1 MKRNRVWFCAGKLA
15 LLLILRT
22 EDSMIRLL
30 FVSLVVAVLG
40 CSPSKTPPAADHSQ
54 HGSGQHEGHDLG
66 HESAMLMVQ
75 TEPAAPSAG
84 KPVALKL
91 MIHQADGTM
100 AREFDI
106 IHEKLVHLIM
116 VRDGL
121 DEFAHVHPAVDDRG
135 NLTITHTFPKA
146 GKYRLFADFKP
157 KDKSAAIAK
166 AQIEVSGE
174 SSTPAALVA
183 DAPGKVTAD
192 GLVAQIELQNAK
204 AGQESEV
211 RFRLSNEAGQ
221 PIDDLQPYLGA
232 RGHLVVISAD
242 GTQYVHAH
250 PMDAPTAANEVV
262 FMSHFPAAGTY
273 KGWGQFQVAEQVR
286 TVPFVVQIP

>member
-1 MKRNRVWFCAGKLA
+1 MSRIF
-15 LLLILRT
+15 I
-22 EDSMIRLL
+22 
-30 FVSLVVAVLG
+30 VSLVVVVLG
-40 CSPSKTPPAADHSQ
+40 CSPSKVPPAADHSQ
-54 HGSGQHEGHDLG
+54 HGPGQHEGHDMG

-75 TEPAAPSAG
+75 AEPAAPSAG
-84 KPVALKL
+84 EPVALKL

-106 IHEKLVHLIM
+106 MHEKLVHLIM

-121 DEFAHVHPAVDDRG
+121 DEFAHVHPAVDDQG

-146 GKYRLFADFKP
+146 GKYRLFADYRP
-157 KDKSAAIAK
+157 KGRSAAIAK
-166 AQIEVSGE
+166 AQLEVSGGP
-174 SSTPAALVA
+174 SPPAALTVN
-183 DAPGKVTAD
+183 APGKVTAD

-211 RFRLSNEAGQ
+211 RFRLSNESGQ

-250 PMDAPTAANEVV
+250 PMDAPSAANEVV

-273 KGWGQFQVAEQVR
+273 KGWGQFRVADQVR

>member
-1 MKRNRVWFCAGKLA
+1 
-15 LLLILRT
+15 
-22 EDSMIRLL
+22 MIRLL
-30 FVSLVVAVLG
+30 FVSLIVAVLG

-54 HGSGQHEGHDLG
+54 HGSSQHEGHDMG

-75 TEPAAPSAG
+75 TEPATPTAG
-84 KPVALKL
+84 QPVALKM

-100 AREFDI
+100 SREFDVM
-106 IHEKLVHLIM
+106 HEKLVHLII

-121 DEFAHVHPAVDDRG
+121 DEFAHVHPEIDDQG

-146 GKYRLFADFKP
+146 GKYRLFADYKP
-157 KDKSAAIAK
+157 KGKAASIAK
-166 AQIEVSGE
+166 AQIDVAGE
-174 SSTPAALVA
+174 LSPPAALIVN
-183 DAPGKVTAD
+183 APGKVSGD

-221 PIDDLQPYLGA
+221 PIDDLQQYLGA
-232 RGHLVVISAD
+232 RGHFVVISAD

-250 PMDAPTAANEVV
+250 PMDAPTAANVVV
-262 FMSHFPAAGTY
+262 FMSHFSAADTY
-273 KGWGQFQVAEQVR
+273 KGWGQFQVTGQVR

>member
-1 MKRNRVWFCAGKLA
+1 MSRR
-15 LLLILRT
+15 
-22 EDSMIRLL
+22 L
-30 FVSLVVAVLG
+30 FVSLVVAVAG
-40 CSPSKTPPAADHSQ
+40 CSPSQIPPATDHSQ
-54 HGSGQHEGHDLG
+54 HEAGQHEGHDMG
-66 HESAMLMVQ
+66 HESSMLMVES
-75 TEPAAPSAG
+75 EPAAPIAG

-91 MIHQADGTM
+91 MIHQADG
-100 AREFDI
+100 AVVREFDTV
-106 IHEKLVHLIM
+106 HEKLIHLIIL
-116 VRDGL
+116 RDGL
-121 DEFAHVHPAVDDRG
+121 DEFAHVHPAVDEQG

-146 GKYRLFADFKP
+146 GKYRLFADYKP
-157 KDKSAAIAK
+157 KDKAAAIAK
-166 AQIEVSGE
+166 AQIDISGE
-174 SSTPAALVA
+174 PSPSAALTVN
-183 DAPGKVTAD
+183 APGKVNAD

-204 AGQESEV
+204 AGKESEV

-250 PMDAPTAANEVV
+250 PMDAPAAANEIV

-273 KGWGQFQVAEQVR
+273 KGWGQFRVADHVR